1 MKELLKI
8 KIKEY
13 LKNIESIK
21 TEIEE
26 IKEDVTYQTILE
38 IDDWDEYF
46 KNLKDEF
53 EIGEKKDSRILKQ
66 GEVLEEKEPLEATKI
81 YKITNVQ
88 KEKVQNEEEDYLN
101 EIF

>member
-1 MKELLKI
+1 MEYQLAQRQFV
-8 KIKEY
+8 EY

-53 EIGEKKDSRILKQ
+53 EIEKKRLEEEAR
-66 GEVLEEKEPLEATKI
+66 EVLEEKEPLEATKSI
-81 YKITNVQ
+81 KSQ
-88 KEKVQNEEEDYLN
+88 PLKKEKSQNEEEDYWN